1 MCQRLDGPPLAGSS
15 SGAWLVTFSDG
26 NTVYLDVDVS
36 NASLVR
42 CVR

>member
-26 NTVYLDVDVS
+26 NAVYLDVVVS
-36 NASLVR
+36 STYNVR